1 MDEKIKLVVALA
13 QQLVDT
19 HQIIT
24 VGTHE
29 TAAVRIKDIERLRD
43 ALEEMDELKR
53 RDAALSSSSPCRHAA
68 EADAMREALEWAVNK
83 LRREHAPLSEYDL
96 MGLELHRRAAPPDA
110 GKE

>member
-68 EADAMREALEWAVNK
+68 EADALRTRCMNVVYIVSLIQRHPGDSFGAARDVSGYLLEEK
-83 LRREHAPLSEYDL
+83 T
-96 MGLELHRRAAPPDA
+96 
-110 GKE
+110 